1 MANSDFEITI
11 LCADIVTFAADVVA
25 LKYAQGLHGAD
36 QAMAQAMSA
45 KPTPAPG
52 EHVWLAARNR
62 VAAGQVLFVG
72 TPSVFR
78 LNYQDIRDFA
88 GRALAVIGREAP
100 ATLHVAMTV
109 HGVNVG
115 LDEREAFMAQ
125 LAGLLDAR
133 KNDLLPPFLERVTI
147 VEKNQK
153 RATRLQQ
160 LLDLLPVAQKS
171 MGSRSSSGAQSQ
183 LNQAGQQ
190 SQTKPH
196 IFVAMPFGEEMEDT
210 YIFGIQQPVHAAGYL
225 CERVDMSSF
234 TGDILSRIKERIETA
249 ALVIADLTGSNP
261 NVYLEVGYA
270 WGKGRPT
277 LLLLRQGENL
287 RFDVQGHRC
296 LFYKNISDL
305 AKKLEDDLGKLT
317 A

>member
-1 MANSDFEITI
+1 MVNNDFEITI
-11 LCADIVTFAADVVA
+11 ICADIVTFAADVVA

-36 QAMAQAMSA
+36 QAMAQAMNA
-45 KPTPAPG
+45 KPAPAPG

-88 GRALAVIGREAP
+88 GRALDIIGREAP
-100 ATLHVAMTV
+100 ATRHIAMTV

-133 KNDLLPPFLERVTI
+133 RSGQAPPFLEQVTI
-147 VEKNQK
+147 VEKNQG
-153 RATRLQQ
+153 RASRLQQ
-160 LLDLLPVAQKS
+160 LLDLLPVGQKLS
-171 MGSRSSSGAQSQ
+171 GSSGNAQSN
-183 LNQAGQQ
+183 LNSAGQQ
-190 SQTKPH
+190 SQAKPH
-196 IFVAMPFGEEMEDT
+196 IFVAMPFSEEMEDT

-234 TGDILSRIKERIETA
+234 TGDILARIKERIETA

-305 AKKLEDDLGKLT
+305 AKKLGEDLGKLT

>member
-1 MANSDFEITI
+1 MIASSDFEIRI
-11 LCADIVTFAADVVA
+11 VGDNVVTFAADVVA

-36 QAMAQAMSA
+36 QAMAHALNA
-45 KPTPAPG
+45 KPAPAAG
-52 EHVWLAARNR
+52 EHIWLAAQNR
-62 VAAGQVLFVG
+62 VAARQVLFVG

-100 ATLHVAMTV
+100 ATRYVAMTV

-115 LDEREAFMAQ
+115 LDERESFMAQ

-133 KNDLLPPFLERVTI
+133 KNGQLPPFLERVTI
-147 VEKNQK
+147 VEKNQG
-153 RATRLQQ
+153 RAARLQQ
-160 LLDLLPVAQKS
+160 LLDLLPLAPKS
-171 MGSRSSSGAQSQ
+171 AGSSSQSP
-183 LNQAGQQ
+183 LNSAGQQ
-190 SQTKPH
+190 SQHKPH
-196 IFVAMPFGEEMEDT
+196 IFVAMPFSDEMEDT

-234 TGDILSRIKERIETA
+234 TGDILGRIKARIETA
-249 ALVIADLTGSNP
+249 ELVIADLTGSNP

-270 WGKGRPT
+270 WGKERPT
-277 LLLLRQGENL
+277 LLLIRQDEKL

-305 AKKLEDDLGKLT
+305 AKKLGSDLGQLV
-317 A
+317 